1 MLKSRIGH
9 PQMKG
14 LIASLG
20 LALLLVSQPSSPQ
33 QYPSKPVT
41 ILVPFAAGGATDITA
56 RLIAEVASE
65 TLGQRVIVENKP
77 GAGGGLMVAQLAK
90 APPDGYTLGA
100 LTASPVLVRPHV
112 VADAGYD
119 PRKDITFI
127 ARYLLA
133 PQPIAVPADSPWN
146 SYQDLIAY
154 ARQNPGR
161 LRYTAVAARGGAH
174 VVIETAFRKEGV
186 QAVHIPFNS
195 GPEAIAA
202 FRGKHIDMLAA
213 SDYATLLDEGVI
225 KILAE
230 TGPARLPS
238 APNAPSFRELGY
250 SVSPAIFYGI
260 GGPAGLPPETVRLW
274 QDIVRKATESPRLA
288 ELIARFKM
296 IPSYATGDQFRQEAL
311 SDYDLIGAAVKQV
324 Q

>member
-1 MLKSRIGH
+1 
-9 PQMKG
+9 
-14 LIASLG
+14 
-20 LALLLVSQPSSPQ
+20 
-33 QYPSKPVT
+33 
-41 ILVPFAAGGATDITA
+41 
-56 RLIAEVASE
+56 
-65 TLGQRVIVENKP
+65 
-77 GAGGGLMVAQLAK
+77 MVAQLAK
-90 APPDGYTLGA
+90 ASPDGYTLGA

-119 PRKDITFI
+119 PRKDLTFI

-146 SYQDLIAY
+146 TYQDLVAY

-186 QAVHIPFNS
+186 QAVHVPFNS
-195 GPEAIAA
+195 GPEALAA

-213 SDYATLLDEGVI
+213 SDYATLMDEGLI

-230 TGPARLPS
+230 TGPERLPT
-238 APNAPSFRELGY
+238 APQAPSFRELGY
-250 SVSPAIFYGI
+250 AVSPAIFYGI
-260 GGPAGLPPETVRLW
+260 GGPAGLPPEVVQRW
-274 QDIVRKATESPRLA
+274 QDIVRKATESPRFA
-288 ELIARFKM
+288 ELIGRFKM
-296 IPSYATGDQFRQEAL
+296 ISSYAPSDQFRQQAL
-311 SDYDLIGAAVKQV
+311 SDYELIGAAVKQV